1 MRIDV
6 LVHGGDFAAALISYL
21 LCRHGYSVVL
31 ATKAPRLSE
40 ECLYLPFTSMWLR
53 YLNELGLPRS
63 HFTRPEKIQLDLDD
77 APHAQLTPLISVC
90 VGNMRSLAEWTASRD
105 DQQLTLWCRDL
116 SWKIVS
122 REVVWRV
129 RPRGGGVA
137 EGVASLVIDTERV
150 RDRVGDVVLV
160 TTYTRDDRP
169 SILRLGQGGLTLAV
183 RHGKLTTY
191 LHLGE
196 PEERAGISLTR
207 VPLCANP
214 DLGAVPLILAG
225 IPSGFMSPP
234 WLGDYLAAS
243 AILGAMI
250 AVARLSSG
258 DVDERVL
265 QYVAEL
271 RAQSR
276 LNLQLIKDFASGAQ
290 AGLTVRQV
298 EEAISPPTPPIN
310 YKL

>member
-1 MRIDV
+1 MHIDV

-21 LCRHGYSVVL
+21 LSRHGYSVVL

-40 ECLYLPFTSMWLR
+40 ECLYLPFTSSWLR
-53 YLNELGLPRS
+53 YLNELGLPKS
-63 HFTRPEKIQLDLDD
+63 YFTRLEKIQLALDD
-77 APHAQLTPLISVC
+77 APHAQLTPLIGVC
-90 VGNMRSLAEWTASRD
+90 VGDMRSLAEWTASQND
-105 DQQLTLWCRDL
+105 LHLSLWCRDL

-122 REVVWRV
+122 REVAWRL
-129 RPRGGGVA
+129 RPRGGVVA
-137 EGVASLVIDTERV
+137 EGKASLVIDTERV
-150 RDRVGDVVLV
+150 RDRVGDVVLL
-160 TTYTRDDRP
+160 TTHTRDDHH

-183 RHGKLTTY
+183 RHGRLTTH
-191 LHLGE
+191 LFLGE
-196 PEERAGISLTR
+196 PEEKAGISLTR

-214 DLGAVPLILAG
+214 NFGETPLLLAG
-225 IPSGFMSPP
+225 IPCSFMSPP

-243 AILGAMI
+243 AILGVMI

-276 LNLQLIKDFASGAQ
+276 LSLKLIKEFAAGMQ

-298 EEAISPPTPPIN
+298 EEAISPPTPPIS
-310 YKL
+310 YRL

>member
-1 MRIDV
+1 LHIDV

-21 LCRHGYSVVL
+21 LSRHGYSVVL

-40 ECLYLPFTSMWLR
+40 ECLYLPFTSAWLR
-53 YLNELGLPRS
+53 YLNELGLPKS
-63 HFTRPEKIQLDLDD
+63 YFTRLEKIQLALDD
-77 APHAQLTPLISVC
+77 APHAQLTPLIGVC
-90 VGNMRSLAEWTASRD
+90 VGDMRSLAEWTASQND
-105 DQQLTLWCRDL
+105 LELSLWCRDL

-122 REVVWRV
+122 REVAWRL
-129 RPRGGGVA
+129 RPRGGVVA
-137 EGVASLVIDTERV
+137 EGKASLVIDTERV
-150 RDRVGDVVLV
+150 RDRVGDVVLL
-160 TTYTRDDRP
+160 TTHTRDDHP

-183 RHGKLTTY
+183 RHGRLTTH
-191 LHLGE
+191 LFLGE

-214 DLGAVPLILAG
+214 NFGEVPLLLTG
-225 IPSGFMSPP
+225 IPCSFMTPP

-243 AILGAMI
+243 AILGVMI

-258 DVDERVL
+258 DVDESVL

-276 LNLQLIKDFASGAQ
+276 LSLKLIKEFAAGMQ
-290 AGLTVRQV
+290 AGITVRQV
-298 EEAISPPTPPIN
+298 EEAISPPTPPIS
-310 YKL
+310 YRL

>member
-1 MRIDV
+1 MHIDV

-21 LCRHGYSVVL
+21 LSRHGYSVVL

-40 ECLYLPFTSMWLR
+40 ECLYLPFTSAWLR
-53 YLNELGLPRS
+53 YLNELGLPKS
-63 HFTRPEKIQLDLDD
+63 YFTRLEKIQLALDD
-77 APHAQLTPLISVC
+77 APHAQLTPLIGVC
-90 VGNMRSLAEWTASRD
+90 VGDMRSLAEWTASQND
-105 DQQLTLWCRDL
+105 LELSLWCRDL

-122 REVVWRV
+122 REVAWRL
-129 RPRGGGVA
+129 RPRGGVVA
-137 EGVASLVIDTERV
+137 EGKASLVIDTERV
-150 RDRVGDVVLV
+150 RDRVGDVVLL
-160 TTYTRDDRP
+160 TTHTRDDHP

-183 RHGKLTTY
+183 RHGRLTTH
-191 LHLGE
+191 LFLGE

-214 DLGAVPLILAG
+214 NFGEVPLLLAG
-225 IPSGFMSPP
+225 IPCSFMTPP

-243 AILGAMI
+243 AILGVMI

-276 LNLQLIKDFASGAQ
+276 LSLKLIKEFAAGMQ

-298 EEAISPPTPPIN
+298 EEAISPPTPPIS
-310 YKL
+310 YRL